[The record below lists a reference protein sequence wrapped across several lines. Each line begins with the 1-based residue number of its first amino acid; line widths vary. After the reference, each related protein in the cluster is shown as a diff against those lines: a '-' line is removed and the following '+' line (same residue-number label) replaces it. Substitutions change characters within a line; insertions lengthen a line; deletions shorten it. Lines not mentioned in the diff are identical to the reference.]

1 MTCVYD
7 DVTYCMYDDVTCV
20 YDDVTCVYDD
30 VTYCMYDYVTCV
42 YDDVTYCMYDD
53 VTYYMYDDVTHTGA
67 SRCSQTCA
75 YLGQLSSCL
84 SFTSCAAPGAPLSRF
99 PSSGTIFFSRIFLSF
114 FLSLFFSFFF
124 LCSRAAPGA
133 PLSVFRPQAQLFSL
147 EYFIFSRTFES
158 AFVFYLMRCTW
169 RTTLIFP
176 SSGRM
181 FFSGIIIFSCCTLDA
196 LHLAYH
202 AHFYTIPYYTLLY
215 YTALTILYYCHAHS
229 TTTLMLSCLEVV

>member
-1 MTCVYD
+1 VTCVYD

-53 VTYYMYDDVTHTGA
+53 VTYCMYDDVTHTGA

-114 FLSLFFSFFF
+114 FFSLFFSLFFF
-124 LCSRAAPGA
+124 
-133 PLSVFRPQAQLFSL
+133 SVH
-147 EYFIFSRTFES
+147 
-158 AFVFYLMRCTW
+158 
-169 RTTLIFP
+169 
-176 SSGRM
+176 
-181 FFSGIIIFSCCTLDA
+181 A
-196 LHLAYH
+196 LHLAH
-202 AHFYTIPYYTLLY
+202 HSQFSVLRHNCFLSN
-215 YTALTILYYCHAHS
+215 ILFSRGHS
-229 TTTLMLSCLEVV
+229 NPRLSFT